1 MSNYELVRDEKRVE
15 EILKSLDISKPIYLD
30 TETIGLYGFVRLLQI
45 YQEGMQ
51 KPVIFDGYYVNIDK
65 IAKFLENKFKLV
77 GYNLSYDFSCLN
89 INPAPE
95 NFEDLF
101 FASKL
106 KFYMLDKYNLDNV
119 LENIGI
125 NISSDKKAMQK
136 ASWDGVLTEKQLI
149 YAAED
154 VLYLPILYEE
164 VKPILKDYFVYTLD
178 KVALHHTLKV
188 QKIGLKVDREKH
200 KTKFK
205 ETLSKLEEIANQLPI
220 NYNSP
225 KQVTEFLGT
234 KKADVDT
241 LKNLMYEGDKRA
253 ELIYYAKKYDKQ
265 LQFLRKYDKDR
276 VYGHFNPAGAVSGR
290 FSCSQENIQQIPRDV
305 KSVFGFSK
313 EENKVFVSVDYP
325 QIELRLAVCIWG
337 EPLMEKLFKEGKDLH
352 IATASFIYNKPEN
365 EITKTERQVAKSA
378 NFGLLYG
385 MGIERFRQY
394 VRTNT
399 GILLSFE
406 EAKEAR
412 EKWLTIYQGFWL
424 KHREVAK
431 EYRKN
436 GYYVGST
443 ALGRVYKGKT
453 LNDSLNIQIQ
463 GSGAELIKLAL
474 HYAFKKKPDLK
485 VCNIIHD
492 ALYVEATKNEAE
504 EAGQVLK
511 EAMQEAWNEM
521 LPLFPKCNDL
531 PLPLEVEISTH
542 L

>member
-1 MSNYELVRDEKRVE
+1 MKYKLIRDEETLKK
-15 EILKSLDISKPIYLD
+15 EIQKLDIHKNLYLD
-30 TETIGLYGFVRLLQI
+30 TETIGLYGFVRLLQL
-45 YQEGMQ
+45 YQEGLEYALL
-51 KPVIFDGYYVNIDK
+51 IDGYYVNIDK
-65 IAKFLENKFKLV
+65 VAKFIENRFNIV

-89 INPAPE
+89 INPKPQK
-95 NFEDLF
+95 FDDLF

-106 KFYMLDKYNLDNV
+106 KLYNLDKFSLDNV
-119 LENIGI
+119 LESIGI

-136 ASWDGVLTEKQLI
+136 ANWDGVLTEKQLI

-154 VLYLPILYEE
+154 VLLLPALYEE
-164 VKPILKDYFVYTLD
+164 VKPVLQDYFVYTLD
-178 KVALHHTLKV
+178 KISLHHTLKV
-188 QKIGLKVDREKH
+188 QKVGLKVDRERH
-200 KTKFK
+200 RAKFK
-205 ETLSKLEEIANQLPI
+205 ETLSKLEEIANQIPI

-265 LQFLRKYDKDR
+265 LQFLRKYDKER

-305 KSVFGFSK
+305 KDVFGFTK
-313 EENKVFVSVDYP
+313 EENKTFVTVDYP

-337 EPLMEKLFKEGKDLH
+337 EPVMEELFKEGKDLH

-399 GILLSFE
+399 GILLTFE

-412 EKWLTIYQGFWL
+412 EKWLSIYRGFWQ
-424 KHREVAK
+424 KHIEVAK
-431 EYRKN
+431 EYRRN
-436 GYYVGST
+436 GYYIGRT

-474 HYAFKKKPDLK
+474 HYAFKKKPNLK
-485 VCNIIHD
+485 ICNIIHD
-492 ALYVEATKNEAE
+492 ALYVEAKKEEAE

-511 EAMQEAWNEM
+511 EAMQEAWDEM

-531 PLPLEVEISTH
+531 PLPLEVEILEH